1 MKSLIKRLALVA
13 CLGIAVALCVGLA
26 PTASAQAAETEYT
39 ATVNFYASEDD
50 TEPVA
55 TYTYTYT
62 DAADRPTF
70 GEVTDKFFS
79 DYPGYADEQ
88 YWIEKNITDLKSM
101 WSTGTETEITLYGP
115 TVSTK
120 FTMYS
125 TKTRTGKVGGTNKDS
140 VYDLHPV
147 VLTEQTYKVVDADDQ
162 SYEFGTVTAIVGSN
176 FLTVMNDALE
186 SGSLAIDKP
195 GYELAHY
202 AWGGYPDNKLGSLTY
217 VSPKQDTVLVYFTKK
232 EGVSVVTFDYNDGAT
247 SLQVEVAD
255 DGTVARPEDPTRDG
269 YTFGGWYTDEACTI
283 EYDFSTPVTGD
294 IILYAKWTAVKPVTH
309 TVTFWDGLESTE
321 DLVVEVVDGQ
331 TVERPDDPTCVGWTF
346 VGWFSDIYLT
356 QEYDFSTPVT
366 GDLILYAKWEESTD
380 PGYTPDGDGTP
391 DTDEQPTTPSESEST
406 DATGTTEQKVP
417 ETGDVTMA
425 VAGVGALGTAL
436 AGVSGFL
443 KRRR

>member
-26 PTASAQAAETEYT
+26 PTASVQAAETEYT

-79 DYPGYADEQ
+79 DYPEYADVQ
-88 YWIEKNITDLKSM
+88 HWIEKNITDLKSM
-101 WSTGTETEITLYGP
+101 WSTGTETEVTLYGP
-115 TVSTK
+115 TVSTTLSIYK
-120 FTMYS
+120 SM
-125 TKTRTGKVGGTNKDS
+125 TRTGQIGGTNKDR

-176 FLTVMNDALE
+176 FLTVMDDALE

-202 AWGGYPDNKLGSLTY
+202 AWGGHPDNKLGSLTY
-217 VSPKQDTVLVYFTKK
+217 VSPKQDTILVYFTKK

-366 GDLILYAKWEESTD
+366 ANLTLYAKWEESVD

-425 VAGVGALGTAL
+425 VAGVGAIGAAL
-436 AGVSGFL
+436 AGVSAFF